1 MTANIRHAIVWAALG
16 ATSAILAVFSMIGVT
31 LPG

>member
-1 MTANIRHAIVWAALG
+1 MTANIRHALVWTALG
-16 ATSAILAVFSMIGVT
+16 IAAAILAIFSMIGVN

>member
-1 MTANIRHAIVWAALG
+1 MTSNFRHAIVWAALG
-16 ATSAILAVFSMIGVT
+16 ATAAVLVVFSMIGVN

>member
-1 MTANIRHAIVWAALG
+1 MTANIRHAIIWAALG
-16 ATSAILAVFSMIGVT
+16 IAAAILAVFSMIGVS

>member
-1 MTANIRHAIVWAALG
+1 MTVNFRHAITWAALG
-16 ATSAILAVFSMIGVT
+16 AAAAILTFFSMVGVN

>member
-1 MTANIRHAIVWAALG
+1 MTANIRHALVWAALG
-16 ATSAILAVFSMIGVT
+16 AAAAILAVFSMIGVN